1 MSNSDYLPKE
11 DAQLQL
17 WLQNYTALCQ
27 SYATALGLSTTEI
40 AVLVTKVS
48 TYSDALGFSDAAKK
62 AASGA
67 VTAKNTAKSDVAA
80 LVRAYTREFKANPTV
95 SEALLDELGVV
106 NPTVT
111 VPPTTV
117 TGLKVNGCD
126 DGVNSLKWNR
136 GTNSSNT
143 IFIIEYR
150 TPDVA
155 TWSII
160 AAISKTS
167 YNHMDQVPGETA
179 MYRVTATRSG
189 LSSAPCPPV
198 YAYGNT
204 APGDISLAA

>member
-11 DAQLQL
+11 DAQLQQ

-27 SYATALGLSTTEI
+27 SYASGLGLSPAEV
-40 AVLVTKVS
+40 AALVTKVS
-48 TYSDALGFSDAAKK
+48 GFSDALGFSDAAKK
-62 AASGA
+62 AANGA
-67 VTAKNTAKSDVAA
+67 VTAKNTAKAEVSA

-95 SEALLDELGVV
+95 SAALLDELGVV
-106 NPTVT
+106 NSTVT
-111 VPPTTV
+111 VPPSTV
-117 TGLKVNGCD
+117 TGLTVNGCD

-155 TWSII
+155 TWNII

-179 MYRVTATRSG
+179 MYRVIATRSG